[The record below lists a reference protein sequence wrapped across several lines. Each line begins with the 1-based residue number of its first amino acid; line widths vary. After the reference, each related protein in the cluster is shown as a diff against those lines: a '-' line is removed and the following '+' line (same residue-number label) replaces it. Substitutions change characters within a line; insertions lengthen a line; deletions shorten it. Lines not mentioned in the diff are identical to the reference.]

1 MQLARGSGGSLDHA
15 IATRIYVG
23 AMKPLGA
30 VGDED
35 KATGT
40 HQANEGGDC

>member
-1 MQLARGSGGSLDHA
+1 MQLARGSGGRLDHA

-30 VGDED
+30 VGNED
-35 KATGT
+35 KATRT